1 MSAQPP
7 ASYARTSFALFVGG
21 FVTFSLLYSVQPLL
35 PALAEEYRVNA
46 ATSSL
51 ALSATS
57 GALAVSMLAAAA
69 LADRIGRRRPMVL
82 SVLASSLLSLLV
94 PLCHDFRLLLGVRFV
109 LGIALAGL
117 PAVAMAYLAEEV
129 PASRLGAAMGIYI
142 AGNAVGGMSG
152 RLTIG
157 LLTDAFTWRT
167 ALLLQGLVCLA
178 ASVWFARNLPDS
190 RHFRPVP
197 VDLRTAFTNL
207 KAAVASPALRP
218 LYAVPFLVM
227 GSFSAVYNY
236 IAFLLMKPP
245 YDLDHAEVGYIFL
258 LYLVGTVGSASFGRM
273 ADSIGRARVLPI
285 GIVLQACGAL
295 VTLAPSLWVKIAGV
309 GLFTF
314 GFFGAHAT
322 ASGWVGAR
330 SGSLKATAATLYL
343 LAYYSGVTVGGWV
356 GGYFWIHLGW
366 HGVILMVT
374 ILLSAALGTALVT
387 GKGSP
392 AAGHAGR
399 HPEAP
404 A

>member
-1 MSAQPP
+1 MSAPPP

-35 PALAEEYRVNA
+35 PALVDEFQVNP

-69 LADRIGRRRPMVL
+69 LADRAGRRRPMVL

-94 PLCHDFRLLLGVRFV
+94 PLCHDFTLLLGVRLL
-109 LGIALAGL
+109 LGAALAGL

-157 LLTDAFTWRT
+157 LLTDAFSWRT
-167 ALLLQGLVCLA
+167 ALFLQGAFCLA
-178 ASVWFARNLPDS
+178 ASLWFARNLPPS
-190 RHFRPVP
+190 RHFRPSTVSAAT
-197 VDLRTAFTNL
+197 VLANVR
-207 KAAVASPALRP
+207 AAVSSPSLRP
-218 LYAVPFLVM
+218 LFVVPFLVM
-227 GSFSAVYNY
+227 GSFSALYNY

-245 YDLDHAEVGYIFL
+245 YGLDHAEVGYIFL
-258 LYLVGTVGSASFGRM
+258 LYLVGTVGSTTFGRL
-273 ADSIGRARVLPI
+273 ADSIGRSRVLPL
-285 GIVLQACGAL
+285 GIVLQAGGAL
-295 VTLAPSLWVKIAGV
+295 VTLSFPLWVKIAGV

-343 LAYYSGVTVGGWV
+343 LAYYTGVTVGGWV

-366 HGVILMVT
+366 NGVILMEA
-374 ILLSAALGTALVT
+374 LFLSAALAVALRIGPDPPSRIDT
-387 GKGSP
+387 P
-392 AAGHAGR
+392 
-399 HPEAP
+399 
-404 A
+404 

>member
-1 MSAQPP
+1 MSASPP
-7 ASYARTSFALFVGG
+7 ASYARISFALFVGG

-35 PALAEEYRVNA
+35 PTIAEEFGVNA

-69 LADRIGRRRPMVL
+69 MADRTGRKRPMVL
-82 SVLASSLLSLLV
+82 SVLASSLLCLLV
-94 PLCHDFRLLLGVRFV
+94 PLGHDFRLLVAVRLV
-109 LGIALAGL
+109 LGAALAGL

-152 RLTIG
+152 RLTVG
-157 LLTDAFTWRT
+157 LLTDAFSWRW
-167 ALLLQGLVCLA
+167 ALFLQGVVCLA
-178 ASVWFARNLPDS
+178 ASVWFARNLPAS
-190 RHFRPVP
+190 QRFRPVP
-197 VDLRTAFTNL
+197 VDLGAVLSNLRTAVT
-207 KAAVASPALRP
+207 SPALRP
-218 LYAVPFLVM
+218 LFAVPFLVM
-227 GSFSAVYNY
+227 GAFSAVYNY

-245 YDLDHAEVGYIFL
+245 YDLDHAQVGYIFL
-258 LYLVGTVGSASFGRM
+258 LYLVGTVGSTTFGRM
-273 ADSIGRARVLPI
+273 ADSIGRARVLPL

-295 VTLAPSLWVKIAGV
+295 VTLGPSLWVKIAGV

-343 LAYYSGVTVGGWV
+343 LAYYSGVTVGGWI

-366 HGVILMVT
+366 NGVILMVS
-374 ILLSAALGTALVT
+374 LFLSAALVTALRI
-387 GKGSP
+387 GKDP
-392 AAGHAGR
+392 PVALAG
-399 HPEAP
+399 
-404 A
+404 

>member
-1 MSAQPP
+1 MSAPPP
-7 ASYARTSFALFVGG
+7 ASYARISFALFVGG

-35 PALAEEYRVNA
+35 PAITEEFHVNP

-51 ALSATS
+51 VLSATS

-69 LADRIGRRRPMVL
+69 FADRAGRKRPMAA

-157 LLTDAFTWRT
+157 LLTDAFTWRS
-167 ALLLQGLVCLA
+167 ALFIQGAVCLA

-190 RHFRPVP
+190 QHFRPVP
-197 VDLRTAFTNL
+197 VDLGTVISNL
-207 KAAVASPALRP
+207 KAAVASSTLRP
-218 LYAVPFLVM
+218 LYAIPFLVM
-227 GSFSAVYNY
+227 GNFSAVYNY

-245 YDLDHAEVGYIFL
+245 YNLDHAQVGYIFL
-258 LYLVGTVGSASFGRM
+258 LYLVGTVGSTSFGRM
-273 ADSIGRARVLPI
+273 ADSIGRAKVLPI
-285 GIVLQACGAL
+285 GIVLQACGAF
-295 VTLAPSLWVKIAGV
+295 VTLAPPLWLKIAGL

-330 SGSLKATAATLYL
+330 SGNLKATAATLYL
-343 LAYYSGVTVGGWV
+343 LAYYIGVTVGGWV

-366 HGVILMVT
+366 SGVILMVT
-374 ILLSAALGTALVT
+374 LFLATAL
-387 GKGSP
+387 
-392 AAGHAGR
+392 AIALRIGR
-399 HPEAP
+399 DSGDALT
-404 A
+404 